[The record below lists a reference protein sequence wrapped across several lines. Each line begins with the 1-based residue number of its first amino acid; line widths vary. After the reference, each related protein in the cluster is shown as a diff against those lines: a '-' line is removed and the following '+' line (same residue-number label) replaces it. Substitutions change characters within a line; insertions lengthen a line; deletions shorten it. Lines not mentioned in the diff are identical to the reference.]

1 MYRYP
6 TFLSFFA
13 CLLIWIAGGG
23 FVRAATVSTAGTT
36 VLITLG
42 NGENI
47 SDLNTSTATAVITV
61 NTVGS
66 ANNTLVGTPT
76 GVTVTNNTVV
86 IDTVAFSSFTG
97 FSVLGGTTTNVV
109 TVGVTGLDLTSGA
122 TANTNQTLSIDLS
135 ANGGTGT
142 LNINGPILPKNAG
155 TVVINATT
163 VTIAAAGD
171 ITATTGSVTITGTT
185 ITSAGDLS
193 SSGGGNITVNATG
206 SAGSAA
212 VLNGPITTTGASA
225 GSINVGA
232 ERGTITLNGAITAG
246 TGGTVFLPIAQSTG
260 IIFIKAPIRAGTDIR
275 AASSGGLISA
285 GQIDLAANLRTT
297 LGEINL
303 APVGGIV
310 LSGAVSLNAGGSTVG
325 KIILGGSIDGAHNLT
340 LEAVGVI
347 NVDNVGQTT
356 ALGTITTTNSGGT
369 NFNSNFTAA
378 RVVVTD
384 TTGSITFNG
393 TNTNIT
399 ERLTTA
405 AKGYSLAFGN
415 AASDNNVIA
424 GAPVFL
430 NTGDVGF
437 EGTTVLSSG
446 ATITSGFSTT
456 VNLSGTITSGGAFNI
471 GERPTGIN
479 ISDNTQLILNSA
491 SLGSTF
497 AGTLVVLGS
506 GTFKLL
512 GVGTLTLSADSSLG
526 VTTGDTINV
535 INGTLDVTGK
545 LGASSTTTLTN
556 GTLTGPGGT
565 VGILTLGSG
574 TVIPRGTLNTAAV
587 SFSAATDYSV
597 GVLTTTTASNLKTAS
612 AINLGGATL
621 SLHQVATGLAVNNT
635 FTIIDNTHASNS
647 VTGIFAGL
655 PQGTTIAT
663 TDTAG
668 SAVNVQISYVGGT
681 NSNDV
686 TLKVVGLAPNA
697 PNSVSALS
705 GNGQAVV
712 SFGVPVGNG
721 GTAVTSYTV
730 TATPVG
736 GGTAVTGSGTFS
748 PITVSGLSNGTPYT
762 FTVKA
767 TNSVGTGSAS
777 SASTAVTPAT
787 TPGVPT
793 SVSAISSNAQAV
805 VSFTVPASNGG
816 ATISSYTV
824 TATPVGGGTAVTG
837 SGSSSPI
844 TVSGLSNGTA
854 YTFTVK
860 ATNSVG
866 TGSASSP
873 SAAIT
878 VEKLAQTIT
887 WAAPID
893 RLSTSGN
900 FTLNATASSSLPV
913 EFVIVSGPAI
923 LSGTAISLTGASGT
937 VVIRA
942 SQSGN
947 AIYQAASD
955 VTASFYVS
963 TAALNIYFGS
973 VTSADGI
980 AKFGDVAGALA
991 PGATRGSL
999 LFSIPGSGVNTFFD
1013 FTLNADGAFSQS
1025 IITAAPLALT
1035 IRGTLVNGR
1044 LQGTIEPLSLVFTA
1058 NVSPVAGATGNIAG
1072 FYTANAL
1079 GAILGT
1085 QAFIIGTNSQVL
1097 VVVTTTEVSTSALTT
1112 LGSDNAFS
1120 AQATASGANLTLR
1133 GSIDPS
1139 TTATRGS
1146 LSQAGK
1152 ADVIFLGLASTT
1164 VRTDRLISLS
1174 SRGRVGPSPRTL
1186 ITGFVIG
1193 GSASKRVLLR
1203 ATGPALASFGVT
1215 GTLPNPR
1222 LQLYD
1227 GNGKLILENDDW
1239 SGAETLDTSAH
1250 VGAFALVAGSK
1261 DAALVTTLAPGAY
1274 TMHVVDNTGA
1284 GVGLAEI
1291 YDAGVNPN
1299 GEYQRLINIAARGE
1313 VGIGEDVLIGG
1324 FVVTGNA
1331 PKRVLIRGI
1340 GPALAAF
1347 GVSGVLADP
1356 RLRVYK
1362 DNQLVGDNDNW
1373 STVAK
1378 EAAALAAAARDTG
1391 AFTLAN
1397 ASKDAALILTLAPGA
1412 YTAQV
1417 SASDG
1422 VILGAALVEIYEL
1435 PW

>member
-1 MYRYP
+1 
-6 TFLSFFA
+6 
-13 CLLIWIAGGG
+13 
-23 FVRAATVSTAGTT
+23 
-36 VLITLG
+36 
-42 NGENI
+42 
-47 SDLNTSTATAVITV
+47 
-61 NTVGS
+61 
-66 ANNTLVGTPT
+66 
-76 GVTVTNNTVV
+76 
-86 IDTVAFSSFTG
+86 
-97 FSVLGGTTTNVV
+97 
-109 TVGVTGLDLTSGA
+109 
-122 TANTNQTLSIDLS
+122 
-135 ANGGTGT
+135 
-142 LNINGPILPKNAG
+142 
-155 TVVINATT
+155 
-163 VTIAAAGD
+163 
-171 ITATTGSVTITGTT
+171 
-185 ITSAGDLS
+185 
-193 SSGGGNITVNATG
+193 
-206 SAGSAA
+206 
-212 VLNGPITTTGASA
+212 
-225 GSINVGA
+225 
-232 ERGTITLNGAITAG
+232 
-246 TGGTVFLPIAQSTG
+246 
-260 IIFIKAPIRAGTDIR
+260 
-275 AASSGGLISA
+275 
-285 GQIDLAANLRTT
+285 
-297 LGEINL
+297 
-303 APVGGIV
+303 
-310 LSGAVSLNAGGSTVG
+310 
-325 KIILGGSIDGAHNLT
+325 
-340 LEAVGVI
+340 
-347 NVDNVGQTT
+347 
-356 ALGTITTTNSGGT
+356 
-369 NFNSNFTAA
+369 
-378 RVVVTD
+378 
-384 TTGSITFNG
+384 
-393 TNTNIT
+393 
-399 ERLTTA
+399 
-405 AKGYSLAFGN
+405 
-415 AASDNNVIA
+415 
-424 GAPVFL
+424 
-430 NTGDVGF
+430 
-437 EGTTVLSSG
+437 
-446 ATITSGFSTT
+446 
-456 VNLSGTITSGGAFNI
+456 
-471 GERPTGIN
+471 
-479 ISDNTQLILNSA
+479 
-491 SLGSTF
+491 
-497 AGTLVVLGS
+497 
-506 GTFKLL
+506 
-512 GVGTLTLSADSSLG
+512 
-526 VTTGDTINV
+526 
-535 INGTLDVTGK
+535 
-545 LGASSTTTLTN
+545 
-556 GTLTGPGGT
+556 
-565 VGILTLGSG
+565 
-574 TVIPRGTLNTAAV
+574 
-587 SFSAATDYSV
+587 
-597 GVLTTTTASNLKTAS
+597 LTTTTASNLETPS
-612 AINLGGATL
+612 GINLGGATL

-635 FTIIDNTHASNS
+635 FTIINNTHASNS

-655 PQGTTIAT
+655 PQGTTIPT

-697 PNSVSALS
+697 PTSVSALS

-712 SFGVPVGNG
+712 SFTAPEGNG
-721 GTAVTSYTV
+721 TTAVT
-730 TATPVG
+730 
-736 GGTAVTGSGTFS
+736 
-748 PITVSGLSNGTPYT
+748 
-762 FTVKA
+762 
-767 TNSVGTGSAS
+767 
-777 SASTAVTPAT
+777 
-787 TPGVPT
+787 
-793 SVSAISSNAQAV
+793 
-805 VSFTVPASNGG
+805 
-816 ATISSYTV
+816 SYTV

-866 TGSASSP
+866 TGSASSASSVVTP
-873 SAAIT
+873 VIPATTPGGPTSVSAVAGNAQAAVSFTVPASTGGAPISFYTVSATPVGSGTIVTAWGSGSPITVTGLTNGTAFTFTVTATNSVGPSAASSASTAVTPATTPGVPTSVSAVAGNAQAVVTFTAPTSTGGPPITQYTVTSSPGSVTATGTTSPITVTSLTNGTAYTFTVTATNSVGPGAASSASTAVTPATTPSVPTSVSALAGNAQAVVSFTAPASTGGATISSYTVSAIPVGGGTIVTAKGTGSPITVTGLINGTAYTFTVTATNSAGSSSSSSTSAAIT

-887 WAAPID
+887 WAAPSD

-947 AIYQAASD
+947 AIYQAAPD
-955 VTASFYVS
+955 ITASFYVS

-973 VTSADGI
+973 VTSADGF
-980 AKFGDVAGALA
+980 AKFGDVAGVLA

-1072 FYTANAL
+1072 FYKANAL
-1079 GAILGT
+1079 GAIPGT
-1085 QAFIIGTNSQVL
+1085 QTFIIGTNSQVL
-1097 VVVTTTEVSTSALTT
+1097 VVVTTAEVSTSALTT

-1120 AQATASGANLTLR
+1120 TPATASGADLTLR

-1164 VRTDRLISLS
+1164 VRTDRLTNLS
-1174 SRGRVGPSPRTL
+1174 SRARVGPSPRTL

-1239 SGAETLDTSAH
+1239 SGAETLDASTH

-1299 GEYQRLINIAARGE
+1299 GEYQRLINISARGE
-1313 VGIGEDVLIGG
+1313 AGTGEDVLIGG

-1331 PKRVLIRGI
+1331 PRRVLIRGI

-1347 GVSGVLADP
+1347 GISGVLADP

-1373 STVAK
+1373 SAVAK

-1417 SASDG
+1417 SSSDG
-1422 VILGAALVEIYEL
+1422 ISSGAALVEIYEL
-1435 PW
+1435 P

>member
-1 MYRYP
+1 MPRYSSCLK
-6 TFLSFFA
+6 FLA
-13 CLLIWIAGGG
+13 IALIWVAGGG
-23 FVRAATVSTAGTT
+23 LVQAATVSVSGTN

-42 NGENI
+42 SGENI
-47 SDLNTSTATAVITV
+47 SDLNTSTATAVITL
-61 NTVGS
+61 NTGGS

-86 IDTVAFSSFTG
+86 IDTVAFSAFTG

-109 TVGVTGLDLTSGA
+109 TVGVTGLNLTSGA

-135 ANGGTGT
+135 TNGGTGT
-142 LNINGPILPKNAG
+142 LNINGPILSKNAG

-171 ITATTGSVTITGTT
+171 ITATAGSVTITGTT

-206 SAGSAA
+206 LAGSAA

-225 GSINVGA
+225 GSIIVGA

-260 IIFIKAPIRAGTDIR
+260 IIFVKAAIRAGTDIR
-275 AASSGGLISA
+275 AASSGGAISA

-310 LSGAVSLNAGGSTVG
+310 LSGAVSLNAGGTTVG

-405 AKGYSLAFGN
+405 AKGYSLAFGD

-471 GERPTGIN
+471 GARPTGIN

-497 AGTLVVLGS
+497 ASPLVVLGS

-597 GVLTTTTASNLKTAS
+597 GVLTATTASNLKTAS

-635 FTIIDNTHASNS
+635 FTIIDNTHASNG

-668 SAVNVQISYVGGT
+668 NAVNVQISYVGGT

-686 TLKVVGLAPNA
+686 TLKIVGLAPNA
-697 PNSVSALS
+697 PTSVSALS

-712 SFGVPVGNG
+712 VFNV
-721 GTAVTSYTV
+721 
-730 TATPVG
+730 PVG
-736 GGTAVTGSGTFS
+736 GGTA
-748 PITVSGLSNGTPYT
+748 IT
-762 FTVKA
+762 
-767 TNSVGTGSAS
+767 
-777 SASTAVTPAT
+777 
-787 TPGVPT
+787 
-793 SVSAISSNAQAV
+793 
-805 VSFTVPASNGG
+805 
-816 ATISSYTV
+816 SYTV

-854 YTFTVK
+854 YTFTC
-860 ATNSVG
+860 
-866 TGSASSP
+866 
-873 SAAIT
+873 
-878 VEKLAQTIT
+878 L
-887 WAAPID
+887 
-893 RLSTSGN
+893 
-900 FTLNATASSSLPV
+900 
-913 EFVIVSGPAI
+913 
-923 LSGTAISLTGASGT
+923 
-937 VVIRA
+937 
-942 SQSGN
+942 
-947 AIYQAASD
+947 
-955 VTASFYVS
+955 
-963 TAALNIYFGS
+963 
-973 VTSADGI
+973 
-980 AKFGDVAGALA
+980 
-991 PGATRGSL
+991 
-999 LFSIPGSGVNTFFD
+999 
-1013 FTLNADGAFSQS
+1013 
-1025 IITAAPLALT
+1025 
-1035 IRGTLVNGR
+1035 
-1044 LQGTIEPLSLVFTA
+1044 
-1058 NVSPVAGATGNIAG
+1058 
-1072 FYTANAL
+1072 
-1079 GAILGT
+1079 
-1085 QAFIIGTNSQVL
+1085 
-1097 VVVTTTEVSTSALTT
+1097 
-1112 LGSDNAFS
+1112 
-1120 AQATASGANLTLR
+1120 
-1133 GSIDPS
+1133 
-1139 TTATRGS
+1139 
-1146 LSQAGK
+1146 
-1152 ADVIFLGLASTT
+1152 
-1164 VRTDRLISLS
+1164 
-1174 SRGRVGPSPRTL
+1174 
-1186 ITGFVIG
+1186 
-1193 GSASKRVLLR
+1193 
-1203 ATGPALASFGVT
+1203 
-1215 GTLPNPR
+1215 
-1222 LQLYD
+1222 
-1227 GNGKLILENDDW
+1227 
-1239 SGAETLDTSAH
+1239 
-1250 VGAFALVAGSK
+1250 
-1261 DAALVTTLAPGAY
+1261 
-1274 TMHVVDNTGA
+1274 
-1284 GVGLAEI
+1284 
-1291 YDAGVNPN
+1291 
-1299 GEYQRLINIAARGE
+1299 
-1313 VGIGEDVLIGG
+1313 
-1324 FVVTGNA
+1324 
-1331 PKRVLIRGI
+1331 
-1340 GPALAAF
+1340 
-1347 GVSGVLADP
+1347 
-1356 RLRVYK
+1356 
-1362 DNQLVGDNDNW
+1362 
-1373 STVAK
+1373 
-1378 EAAALAAAARDTG
+1378 
-1391 AFTLAN
+1391 
-1397 ASKDAALILTLAPGA
+1397 
-1412 YTAQV
+1412 
-1417 SASDG
+1417 
-1422 VILGAALVEIYEL
+1422 
-1435 PW
+1435 